1 MTPGLFQFL
10 QVASVIAAFV
20 SAMLLYYGSL
30 GVHREMQ
37 SPKGHVDTERS
48 RNRRQ
53 RAMKWV
59 GIPAAVVA
67 LVCQMIV
74 ILFPSLAY

>member
-37 SPKGHVDTERS
+37 GPKGHVDTEKEQESATTRIVS
-48 RNRRQ
+48 IDRR
-53 RAMKWV
+53 A
-59 GIPAAVVA
+59 
-67 LVCQMIV
+67 
-74 ILFPSLAY
+74 S